1 MKALIF
7 HGNTPVEQLSPLD
20 RGLAYGD
27 GVFETILAVNG
38 ELIWWYEHWQRLTS
52 AALRLAIELPNVQ
65 LIHNAALQLA
75 GLKRCVVKI
84 ILTRGEGGRGYAAT
98 NGPSTTIITVHKA
111 PEILQTA
118 VSVGWCKT
126 QISQQPAL
134 AGMKHLNRLENVLA
148 RSEFQPN
155 TFFDGL
161 MCDMSGVVICA
172 TSANLFMYANHRWRT
187 PDLSACGINGLARQ
201 WLLDHCENISV
212 ELLSRAAVENA
223 EAVFIC
229 NSVRGMMAVNRINN
243 IVLPIHPAFSELHK
257 QFMLSNP
264 AFSTE

>member
-7 HGNTPVEQLSPLD
+7 HGDTPVEQLSPLD

-38 ELIWWYEHWQRLTS
+38 ELIWWNEHWQRLK
-52 AALRLAIELPNVQ
+52 AAAQRLAIELPNVQ
-65 LIHNAALQLA
+65 VIHNAALQLA
-75 GLKRCVVKI
+75 GQKRCVVKI

-98 NGPSTTIITVHKA
+98 VGPSTTIITVHPA
-111 PEILQTA
+111 PDLLQTA
-118 VSVGWCKT
+118 ISVGWCKT

-161 MCDMSGVVICA
+161 MCDMSGAVICA
-172 TSANLFMYANHRWRT
+172 TSANLFVYTNHSWRT
-187 PDLSACGINGLARQ
+187 PDLSVCGINGLARQ

-212 ELLSRAAVENA
+212 ELLSRTAVENA

-229 NSVRGMMAVNRINN
+229 NSVRGMMAVNRINHT
-243 IVLPIHPAFSELHK
+243 VLPTQSAFTELHK

>member
-7 HGNTPVEQLSPLD
+7 HGNMPVEQLSPLD

-38 ELIWWYEHWQRLTS
+38 ELIWWNEHWQRLIY
-52 AALRLAIELPNVQ
+52 AAQRLGIELPNVQ
-65 LIHNAALQLA
+65 VIHNAALQLA
-75 GLKRCVVKI
+75 GQKRCVLKI
-84 ILTRGEGGRGYAAT
+84 ILTRGEGCRGYAAT
-98 NGPSTTIITVHKA
+98 NGPSTTIITVHTA

-161 MCDMSGVVICA
+161 MCDISGLVICA
-172 TSANLFMYANHRWRT
+172 TSANLFVYANNRWRT
-187 PDLSACGINGLARQ
+187 PDLSVCGINGLARQ

-229 NSVRGMMAVNRINN
+229 NSVRGMMEVNRINH
-243 IVLPIHPAFSELHK
+243 IMLPTNTAFIELKK
-257 QFMLSNP
+257 QFMFSNP
-264 AFSTE
+264 VFSTE

>member
-7 HGNTPVEQLSPLD
+7 RGNSPIEQLSPLD

-38 ELIWWYEHWQRLTS
+38 ELIWWNEHWQRLK
-52 AALRLAIELPNVQ
+52 AAAQRLSIELPNVQ
-65 LIHNAALQLA
+65 LIQNSALQLA

-98 NGPSTTIITVHKA
+98 DGPSTTIIKVHAA
-111 PEILQTA
+111 PEILQSA

-161 MCDMSGVVICA
+161 MCDMSGAVICA
-172 TSANLFMYANHRWRT
+172 TSANLFVYTNHCWRT
-187 PDLSACGINGLARQ
+187 PDLSASGINGLARQ
-201 WLLDHCENISV
+201 WLLDHCENISI
-212 ELLSRAAVENA
+212 ERMPRATVENA
-223 EAVFIC
+223 EAIFIC

-243 IVLPIHPAFSELHK
+243 IDLPTNSAFTDLHK